1 MAAFWEDLKR
11 TVQQGLSV
19 AAEKTEEYTKI
30 GKIKM
35 DILSIKKE
43 IDKTHRELGQRVS
56 ALIDEKKADSIG
68 SDAKVKELKEH
79 LNLLKKNLVAK
90 DAEIEE
96 IKKQNPD
103 IEDADIDET
112 EVDES
117 VAEEAPARK
126 TRSTR
131 SRRSKKTE

>member
-56 ALIDEKKADSIG
+56 ALIDDKKADSMG
-68 SDAKVKELKEH
+68 SDGKVKELKDN
-79 LNLLKKNLVAK
+79 LNSLKKNLVAK

-103 IEDADIDET
+103 IEDIDIDET
-112 EVDES
+112 ETEEP
-117 VAEEAPARK
+117 VAEEAPAKKARP
-126 TRSTR
+126 TRSKRT
-131 SRRSKKTE
+131 KKTE